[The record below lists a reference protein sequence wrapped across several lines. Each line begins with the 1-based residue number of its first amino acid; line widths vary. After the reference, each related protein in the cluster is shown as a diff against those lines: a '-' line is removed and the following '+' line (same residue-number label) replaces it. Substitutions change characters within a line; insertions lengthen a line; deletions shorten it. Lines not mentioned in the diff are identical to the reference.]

1 MAEQNKN
8 HYKTRQVV
16 AQAVGN
22 TGAQAARRGIRN
34 AAEQGLKRMAA
45 HEKATRDLA
54 RLREAAVS
62 DYNNAVAWQN
72 QKLANIERG
81 YRPGVTGATR
91 RAEEAREALAQYHA
105 NVERMGQRVAR
116 GNTNRMVREATG
128 RVESAIDTAR
138 HAKATVKSGQRL
150 SVATGGGSRVY
161 EAANQR
167 AAKEATARV
176 REAVQ
181 SKNELVRMRAAGA
194 EARDASAYVNRTL
207 QGRRAQ
213 ALRADVFGAEQKL
226 RQVETAMQGSRRAA
240 IGHTR
245 AYTQQVQQR
254 FNAAATRVME
264 KAGPKATF
272 FQRAAAKMSRIG
284 RPLAGS
290 AVENVAATT
299 AAEATAGRGL
309 GLFASRAEI
318 AARVGELANTA
329 PRTAKAIRR
338 AGLIAEGMYKKGGG
352 FIVNNA
358 KRVGRNLFGLRLP
371 SRVIAG
377 GLEKIEAAGKLV
389 AGSGKLGRGLQAM
402 TNATGLAGGFAM
414 GAWIDAGLNWAE
426 ASADAKKMGYT
437 GFFGKGGMW
446 EDLGRVNRTE
456 TVRDDK
462 GVEHVVDYR
471 NPTLGSVV
479 TSKEYWGEVTRGTVR
494 NLTFGIFGQDKYGW
508 EQDGRSHEERSK
520 QWNERYL
527 AGLNPDTGEVIRD
540 RNGNDISHILAKQRM
555 AIQMQA
561 NRAQGIA
568 AYFMSFDPANKD
580 KVKSIGNAA
589 LGRDA
594 LGFAANAQTD
604 AVGFITAVKH
614 LGELKD
620 QQIEAARQMAVQ
632 GGQNR
637 FVDRRMGQFQKSGM
651 TREQAVEAYVQEVSR
666 HQDREYEKRLGMML
680 KSDAAAKASD
690 MNRKF
695 AYLALTGRDYDVDT
709 KSDLA
714 EGAKQGY
721 ADFNAAW
728 GEMSDRDR
736 VLFDREA
743 FGKSIAESATSEYKA
758 LTGTKEEE
766 VSDGDAAEPAA

>member
-1 MAEQNKN
+1 MAKN
-8 HYKTRQVV
+8 EKHYKTRQAI

-22 TGAQAARRGIRN
+22 TGAQLVRN
-34 AAEQGLKRMAA
+34 AGVEGLKRMAA
-45 HEKATRDLA
+45 HEKAVRDLA
-54 RLREAAVS
+54 RLRGAAVS
-62 DYNNAVAWQN
+62 AHNNAVAWQN

-81 YRPGVTGATR
+81 YRPRISGATR
-91 RAEEAREALAQYHA
+91 RLDEAREALAQYHA
-105 NVERMGQRVAR
+105 KVERMGQRVAR
-116 GNTNRMVREATG
+116 DNTNRMVREATG

-138 HAKATVKSGQRL
+138 HAKATVKSMQRL
-150 SVATGGGSRVY
+150 S
-161 EAANQR
+161 AANQR

-181 SKNELVRMRAAGA
+181 SRNGLVWLRANGA
-194 EARDASAYVNRTL
+194 EAWDASAYMNRTL
-207 QGRRAQ
+207 QGRRART
-213 ALRADVFGAEQKL
+213 LRADVFGAEQKL
-226 RQVETAMQGSRRAA
+226 RQTEAAMQGSRRAA
-240 IGHTR
+240 IDHTR

-254 FNAAATRVME
+254 FNAAASRVME

-272 FQRAAAKMSRIG
+272 FQRAMAKMSQVG

-290 AVENVAATT
+290 AVENVAAAPTG
-299 AAEATAGRGL
+299 ATAKKSL

-318 AARVGELANTA
+318 AARVAEIGKTSPKTA
-329 PRTAKAIRR
+329 AALRR
-338 AGLIAEGMYKKGGG
+338 SGLIAEGVVKKGGG
-352 FIVNNA
+352 LVVGAA
-358 KRVGRNLFGLRLP
+358 KKAATHWGGLRLP
-371 SRVIAG
+371 VKMIAG
-377 GLEKIEAAGKLV
+377 GLNTIEAAGRLV
-389 AGSGKLGRGLQAM
+389 AGSGKPGKIVTGL
-402 TNATGLAGGFAM
+402 TNAAGLAGGFSA

-426 ASADAKKMGYT
+426 ASADARKMGYT

-446 EDLGRVNRTE
+446 KSLGKTNHTE

-471 NPTLGSVV
+471 NPTLGDVV
-479 TSKEYWGEVTRGTVR
+479 TSKEYWGEVTRGTLR
-494 NLTFGIFGQDKYGW
+494 NLTFGIFGQDKYEW
-508 EQDGRSHEERSK
+508 EQDGRPPEERSK

-527 AGLNPDTGEVIRD
+527 AGLDPATGGVVRD
-540 RNGNDISHILAKQRM
+540 RNGNDVSHILAKQRM
-555 AIQMQA
+555 AEQA
-561 NRAQGIA
+561 QVNRAQGIA

-580 KVKSIGNAA
+580 KTKGVGNASV
-589 LGRDA
+589 GRGA

-637 FVDRRMGQFQKSGM
+637 HVDRRMSQLQRSGM
-651 TREQAVEAYVQEVSR
+651 TREQAVEAFMQEVGKY
-666 HQDREYEKRLGMML
+666 QDKQYEERLGMML

-743 FGKSIAESATSEYKA
+743 FGKSIADSAASEYKT

-766 VSDGDAAEPAA
+766 VSDGDAAEPTA